1 MFFAQFF
8 YDLSTACRNVAENA
22 RHACLPYKLINERLR
37 KAVRIGW
44 KRAVEYDAGHF
55 PMTGG
60 RVLPIGFQSTLAVT
74 TTGFFNLRHAAQRTN
89 ITEAE
94 TLKIRQLHLSRFADV
109 PESI

>member
-60 RVLPIGFQSTLAVT
+60 RVLPIGFQTTLAVT
-74 TTGFFNLRHAAQRTN
+74 TPGFFNLRTAAQRPKMTD
-89 ITEAE
+89 AA
-94 TLKIRQLHLSRFADV
+94 TLTRLQLHLSRSAD
-109 PESI
+109 